1 VRLSIAAIPARSDA
15 ISTPSFSA
23 RSAAVA
29 WSASAPGDLRL
40 HVAGAL
46 DLGRHARELQLGPV
60 PSPLEA
66 PQTGRLLDQHP
77 PFLRLARQDR
87 LDAALRDDRAHRLA
101 EADLGEQLDDVRAPD
116 LRAVDEVL
124 ALSAAVQPANDRDL
138 REIELGQRTVL
149 VVEQQLDLAVVG
161 RGSVG
166 GPGEE
171 HVVRLLGAE
180 LAGRERTGRPDQ
192 RVGDVRLA
200 RTVRPDDDGDARLEP
215 DLDRVGERLEA
226 AQLDCTQ
233 VHARGRLTIEA
244 DGPAR
249 PAPARYSVSI
259 AASASRAASCSASFF
274 VRPAPSPICVP
285 SISDAH
291 VYGR

>member
-1 VRLSIAAIPARSDA
+1 MRCDPPAKRGDLDAELLRALGGSRLERQRAQPLC
-15 ISTPSFSA
+15 
-23 RSAAVA
+23 
-29 WSASAPGDLRL
+29 DLRL

-46 DLGRHARELQLGPV
+46 DLRRHARELQLGPV
-60 PSPLEA
+60 PPPLEA

-77 PFLRLARQDR
+77 PFLRLACQDR

-101 EADLGEQLDDVRAPD
+101 EADLREQLDDVRAPD

-161 RGSVG
+161 RGPVR

-249 PAPARYSVSI
+249 LAPRATRPRSPRAPPGPPPARRPSSCGRRLRP
-259 AASASRAASCSASFF
+259 SACPRSAP
-274 VRPAPSPICVP
+274 RT
-285 SISDAH
+285 
-291 VYGR
+291 